1 MTATRVTEVHT
12 SMRAGADRI
21 FAELSDGWA
30 YVGWVVGA
38 SHIRDV
44 DARWPEVGSKIHH
57 KVGVWPLVL
66 ADETESLA
74 CEPGRRLLMRAKGWP
89 LGEATVEIV
98 LDERSPE
105 LTEVTIREAP
115 TRRTRQLAG
124 QSGAAVAAAVAQCRD
139 AAPAGR
145 PGGAPAGPVAGL
157 TSRPHPASSR
167 AHPRVRG
174 WVRPA
179 TT

>member
-1 MTATRVTEVHT
+1 MTATRMTEVHT

-74 CEPGRRLLMRAKGWP
+74 CEPGRRLLLRAKGWP

-115 TRRTRQLAG
+115 
-124 QSGAAVAAAVAQCRD
+124 S
-139 AAPAGR
+139 
-145 PGGAPAGPVAGL
+145 AGPGSWLDNPVQRWLLRLRNVETLRRL
-157 TSRPHPASSR
+157 TDRVEHRPDPL
-167 AHPRVRG
+167 PG
-174 WVRPA
+174 
-179 TT
+179 

>member
-1 MTATRVTEVHT
+1 MTATRMTEVHT

-57 KVGVWPLVL
+57 KVGVWPLVI

-115 TRRTRQLAG
+115 
-124 QSGAAVAAAVAQCRD
+124 S
-139 AAPAGR
+139 
-145 PGGAPAGPVAGL
+145 AGPGSWLDNPVQRWLLRLRNVETLRRLADRVEH
-157 TSRPHPASSR
+157 RPDPL
-167 AHPRVRG
+167 PG
-174 WVRPA
+174 
-179 TT
+179 